1 MFLES
6 LTTAF
11 PSFSYSQKDCLEITS
26 ESPAVKRLRTRSQSL
41 LGKVLSGDSGIE
53 KRHFAT
59 EDPTKLFDCDAGEL
73 NANFEREAPLL
84 AEKALV
90 EAVREAALGMED
102 IDALIVCT
110 CTGYICPGISSHV
123 AERCGMR
130 NNTYL
135 SDIVGLGCGAAVP
148 ALRAAHGFLKANPG
162 SRVATVA
169 VEICSA
175 AFYLDDDAGVL
186 ISLCLFG
193 DGAAATIWSD
203 APGEHKYEAGAF
215 KTLHW
220 PKEREKIRFVNA
232 DGKLRNKLHRSV
244 PELAGRAV
252 GELYGLRQGEPDRI
266 LAHTGG
272 RDVLD
277 QLEGRLECGNLSE
290 SRDILRSYGN
300 CSSPCV
306 LMALHERL
314 KQETADQRLWLTSF
328 GAGFSAHS
336 FEMWR
341 SR

>member
-73 NANFEREAPLL
+73 NANFEREAPRL
-84 AEKALV
+84 AQDALV
-90 EAVREAALGMED
+90 QAVQEACLETSD

-110 CTGYICPGISSHV
+110 CTGYICPGVSSHV
-123 AERCGMR
+123 AERSGMR
-130 NNTYL
+130 DNVYL

-148 ALRAAHGFLKANPG
+148 ALRAAEGFLKANPG

-175 AFYLDDDAGVL
+175 AFYLDDDPGVL

-193 DGAAATIWSD
+193 DGAAAAIWSD
-203 APGEHKYEAGAF
+203 VPGEDKYEAGAF
-215 KTLHW
+215 ATLHW
-220 PKEREKIRFVNA
+220 PQEREKIRFVNA

-244 PELAGRAV
+244 PELAGTAV
-252 GELYGLRQGEPDRI
+252 SELYNLRQGDPDRI

-277 QLEGRLECGNLSE
+277 QLENRLECGNLSE
-290 SRDILRSYGN
+290 SREVLRSYGN

-314 KQETADQRLWLTSF
+314 KQQTPDRRLWLTSF

-341 SR
+341 

>member
-11 PSFSYSQKDCLEITS
+11 PSFSYSQKDCLEITL
-26 ESPAVKRLRTRSQSL
+26 ESPAVQRLRPRSQSL

-73 NANFEREAPLL
+73 NANFEREAPRL
-84 AEKALV
+84 AQEALV
-90 EAVREAALGMED
+90 QAVQEASLETSD

-110 CTGYICPGISSHV
+110 CTGYICPGVSSHV
-123 AERCGMR
+123 AERSGMR
-130 NNTYL
+130 NNVYL
-135 SDIVGLGCGAAVP
+135 SDVVGLGCGAAVP
-148 ALRAAHGFLKANPG
+148 ALRAAQGFLKANPG

-193 DGAAATIWSD
+193 DGAAAAIWSD
-203 APGEHKYEAGAF
+203 VPGEDKYEAGAF
-215 KTLHW
+215 ETLHW
-220 PKEREKIRFVNA
+220 PQEREKIRFVNA

-244 PELAGRAV
+244 PELAGTAV
-252 GELYGLRQGEPDRI
+252 SELYNLRQGEPDRI

-277 QLEGRLECGNLSE
+277 QLENRLECGNLSE
-290 SRDILRSYGN
+290 SREVLRSYGN

-314 KQETADQRLWLTSF
+314 KQQTPDRRLWLTSF

-341 SR
+341 

>member
-6 LTTAF
+6 ITTAF
-11 PSFSYSQKDCLEITS
+11 PAFSYSQEDCLEITS
-26 ESPAVKRLRTRSQSL
+26 NSPAVRRLQPRSQSL
-41 LGKVLSGDSGIE
+41 LTKVLSGDSGIE

-73 NANFEREAPLL
+73 NANFEREAPRLS
-84 AEKALV
+84 EEALV
-90 EAVREAALGMED
+90 QAVREASLGMAD

-130 NNTYL
+130 NDTYL

-148 ALRAAHGFLKANPG
+148 ALRAAQGFLRANPG

-193 DGAAATIWSD
+193 DGAAAAIWSD

-215 KTLHW
+215 ATLHW
-220 PKEREKIRFVNA
+220 PQEREKIRFVNA

-244 PELAGRAV
+244 PELAGKAV
-252 GELYGLRQGEPDRI
+252 SELYDLRQGEPDRI

-277 QLEGRLECGNLSE
+277 QLEDRLECGNLSE
-290 SRDILRSYGN
+290 SRNILRSYGN

-306 LMALHERL
+306 LMALHERM
-314 KQETADQRLWLTSF
+314 KKKTSGQRLWLTSF

-341 SR
+341 SC

>member
-11 PSFSYSQKDCLEITS
+11 PSFSYSQKDCLEITL
-26 ESPAVKRLRTRSQSL
+26 ESPAVQRLRPRSQSL

-73 NANFEREAPLL
+73 NANFEREAPRL
-84 AEKALV
+84 AQE
-90 EAVREAALGMED
+90 ALGQAVQEASLETSD

-110 CTGYICPGISSHV
+110 CTGYICPGVSSHV
-123 AERCGMR
+123 AERSGMR
-130 NNTYL
+130 NNVYL
-135 SDIVGLGCGAAVP
+135 SDVVGLGCGAAVP
-148 ALRAAHGFLKANPG
+148 ALRAAQGFLKANPG

-193 DGAAATIWSD
+193 DGAAAAIWSD
-203 APGEHKYEAGAF
+203 VPGEDKYEAGAF
-215 KTLHW
+215 ETLHW
-220 PKEREKIRFVNA
+220 PQEREKIRFVNA

-244 PELAGRAV
+244 PELAGTAV
-252 GELYGLRQGEPDRI
+252 SELYNLRQGEPDRI

-277 QLEGRLECGNLSE
+277 QLENRLECGNLSE
-290 SRDILRSYGN
+290 SREVLRSYGN

-314 KQETADQRLWLTSF
+314 KQQTPDRRLWLTSF

-341 SR
+341 